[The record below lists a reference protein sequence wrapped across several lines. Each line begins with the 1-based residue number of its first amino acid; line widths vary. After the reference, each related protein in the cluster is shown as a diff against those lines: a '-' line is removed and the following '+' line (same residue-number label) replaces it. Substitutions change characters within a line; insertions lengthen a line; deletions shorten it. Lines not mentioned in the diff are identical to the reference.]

1 MKQAKYKIWLFTFIT
16 ILVGF
21 MPYKF
26 PKNPDNITAN
36 QILIEGGA
44 STCTPT
50 WSVKK
55 GKLVIPRHLEA
66 SFGGKCFELEIDA
79 SSETT
84 PHELEP
90 YSNTSILGNEFF
102 IISGSVVGVDS
113 TYFKQKCGN
122 NFALFKVDDW
132 SPTIYNA
139 RFWTFNKYAFILYF
153 ILFFANILMCI
164 DTLIAKKSK
173 NNF

>member
-1 MKQAKYKIWLFTFIT
+1 
-16 ILVGF
+16 

-26 PKNPDNITAN
+26 TENPDNIANN
-36 QILIEGGA
+36 QILIKGVA
-44 STCTPT
+44 STCTPV
-50 WSVKK
+50 WRVVK
-55 GKLVIPRHLEA
+55 GKLVIPKHLEA
-66 SFGGKCFELEIDA
+66 SFREKCFELEIDA
-79 SSETT
+79 SSKTT
-84 PHELEP
+84 PHELEL
-90 YSNTSILGNEFF
+90 LGNEFF

-153 ILFFANILMCI
+153 ILFLANILMCI
-164 DTLIAKKSK
+164 DTLIAKKPK